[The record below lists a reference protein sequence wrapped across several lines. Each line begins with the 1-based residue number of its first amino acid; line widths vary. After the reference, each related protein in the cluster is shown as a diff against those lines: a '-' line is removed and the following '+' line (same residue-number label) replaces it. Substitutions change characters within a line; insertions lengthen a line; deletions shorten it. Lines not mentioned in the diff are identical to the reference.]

1 MTDFAHVT
9 GVAGRVRLQL
19 APNTAA
25 VLHHTLTDV
34 AARLAGSDRR
44 TGIPDHRLFP
54 DAYDSREP
62 SAAFRTR
69 HGAAMRA
76 EVAATFARVLAAWDG
91 GPDLDLDLAGARD
104 LRLALAHAQ
113 TVTLRSARWKASG
126 TSMFAAR
133 WGAERTAVWLQDLES
148 HLATAALARDDV
160 PVFLE
165 L

>member
-113 TVTLRSARWKASG
+113 TVTLRQTRWKTSG
-126 TSMFAAR
+126 TGLFATR

>member
-1 MTDFAHVT
+1 VTDFAHVT
-9 GVAGRVRLQL
+9 GMAGRVRLVL

-44 TGIPDHRLFP
+44 TGIPDGRLFP
-54 DAYDSREP
+54 DAYDTREP
-62 SAAFRTR
+62 STAFRDR

-76 EVAATFARVLAAWDG
+76 EVTATFSRVLAVWAG
-91 GPDLDLDLAGARD
+91 GTELDLDLAGARD

-113 TVTLRSARWKASG
+113 TLTLRPARWKAKG
-126 TSMFAAR
+126 TGLFAAR

-148 HLATAALARDDV
+148 HVATAALARGDV